1 MHEPAPSRSQTD
13 DPIESLIRR
22 GSHRDALGA
31 CARSHGAAL
40 GRFCMALLGNQ
51 AEADESV
58 QETLLAAYAAFPGF
72 RFESSVRTFLFGIA
86 RHQCATRLAVR
97 GRRERR
103 LALVHD
109 AGEDPATPADL
120 VEQRARAHRMRL
132 ALDELKPSDREALLL
147 RYEAGL
153 EFSEV
158 GSMLGMPEAT
168 ARKRVSRA
176 LARLR
181 DVYGEESA
189 R

>member
-1 MHEPAPSRSQTD
+1 MHDPASSRPSA
-13 DPIESLIRR
+13 DPIEQSIRSGR
-22 GSHRDALGA
+22 YRDAVGA
-31 CARSHGAAL
+31 CARAHGTAL

-58 QETLLAAYAAFPGF
+58 QETLIAAFDALPGF

-109 AGEDPATPADL
+109 ADEGPATPADL
-120 VEQRARAHRMRL
+120 VEQRARAHRMRI

-153 EFSEV
+153 DFAEI
-158 GSMLGMPEAT
+158 GSLLGTPEAT

-176 LARLR
+176 LVRLR
-181 DVYGEESA
+181 DEFGEEA

>member
-1 MHEPAPSRSQTD
+1 MQETVPFRPSA
-13 DPIESLIRR
+13 DPIEQSIRGGR
-22 GSHRDALGA
+22 YRDAVGE

-58 QETLLAAYAAFPGF
+58 QETLIAAFDAFPTF
-72 RFESSVRTFLFGIA
+72 RFESSIRTFLFGIA
-86 RHQCATRLAVR
+86 RHHCATRLAVR
-97 GRRERR
+97 VRRERR

-109 AGEDPATPADL
+109 SNEDPATPADIVDL
-120 VEQRARAHRMRL
+120 RARAHRMRL
-132 ALDELKPSDREALLL
+132 ALEELKPSDRESLLL

-153 EFSEV
+153 DFAEI
-158 GSMLGMPEAT
+158 GTLLGMPEAT

-176 LARLR
+176 LVRLR
-181 DVYGEESA
+181 DVYGEEGL